1 MFFLPEA
8 PFDIVVYPSA
18 LSLKEDQ
25 MPLRL
30 RLFFSGLT
38 GILLLIPSLALYREL
53 SMPADIWWT
62 PTAMAVP
69 LAESRDRVEIYV
81 RGEPLG
87 GLLNGQKLWI
97 RDEGGSRA
105 LGAQEI
111 GLRFNN
117 RDRVR
122 AGRLPLLL
130 AYAAICGGGVVI
142 LFLIAAGRLAYRGE
156 DPRVAA

>member
-1 MFFLPEA
+1 M
-8 PFDIVVYPSA
+8 A
-18 LSLKEDQ
+18 LSL
-25 MPLRL
+25 
-30 RLFFSGLT
+30 T
-38 GILLLIPSLALYREL
+38 
-53 SMPADIWWT
+53 
-62 PTAMAVP
+62 
-69 LAESRDRVEIYV
+69 ESRDRVEIYV

-87 GLLNGQKLWI
+87 ALLNGQKLWI

-156 DPRVAA
+156 EEQVAA